1 MKEDLDI
8 RNIIYTNEFE
18 EFYNSVSQKVR
29 DKIDYVLYIVHT
41 QYVVNEKFV
50 KKLENTIFYEI
61 RISVGFNEYR
71 TIIFSVNSENLIQST
86 EILLLNS
93 FLKKDTKDYKKAIQ
107 KAQTILNN
115 LEYGTNDKTP

>member
-29 DKIDYVLYIVHT
+29 DKIDYVLYIVRT

>member
-1 MKEDLDI
+1 M
-8 RNIIYTNEFE
+8 
-18 EFYNSVSQKVR
+18 
-29 DKIDYVLYIVHT
+29 
-41 QYVVNEKFV
+41 VNEKFV

-71 TIIFSVNSENLIQST
+71 TIIFLVNSENLIQST

>member
-29 DKIDYVLYIVHT
+29 DKIDYVLYIVRT
-41 QYVVNEKFV
+41 QYVVNEKFI
-50 KKLENTIFYEI
+50 KKLEDTIFYEM
-61 RISVGFNEYR
+61 RISIGFNEYR
-71 TIIFSVNSENLIQST
+71 TILFSVNAENIIQAT

-107 KAQTILNN
+107 KAQKILNN
-115 LEYGTNDKTP
+115 L

>member
-29 DKIDYVLYIVHT
+29 DKIDYVLYIVRT

-50 KKLENTIFYEI
+50 KKLDTIFYEI
-61 RISVGFNEYR
+61 RILVGFNEYR

>member
-8 RNIIYTNEFE
+8 RDIIYTDEFE

-29 DKIDYVLYIVHT
+29 DKIDYVLYIVRT
-41 QYVVNEKFV
+41 QYVVNEKFI
-50 KKLENTIFYEI
+50 KKLEDTIFYEM
-61 RISVGFNEYR
+61 RISIGFNEYR
-71 TIIFSVNSENLIQST
+71 TILFSVNADNIIQAT

-107 KAQTILNN
+107 KAQKILNN
-115 LEYGTNDKTP
+115 LEYETNDKTP

>member
-29 DKIDYVLYIVHT
+29 DKIDYVLYIVRT

-71 TIIFSVNSENLIQST
+71 TIIFLVNSENLIQST